1 MKVKIPNSLNS
12 RNFLNYFF
20 PTQIEWFHNGT
31 TMFTGSR
38 YRMEHAYGFA
48 SLTILNLCP
57 EDSGEY
63 KIKATNNLGSCTST
77 WNINFSSRPKQ
88 IKASHQQSSP
98 KLAYDPT
105 LRGGSTSCC
114 AKTLSARG
122 FPPSHMSIGSSW
134 LSSLIGQTGFLF
146 LFNWRLVFCC
156 RIGWFAF
163 SRGRVKKSRVKT
175 RKNEKKLA
183 MEDGSF
189 FI

>member
-38 YRMEHAYGFA
+38 YRMEHAYGFV

-88 IKASHQQSSP
+88 IKASHQQSST
-98 KLAYDPT
+98 KLTYDPT
-105 LRGGSTSCC
+105 LRGSASCC
-114 AKTLSARG
+114 VKT
-122 FPPSHMSIGSSW
+122 FPPAAFPPPICQLAPLGSHHWSTKRASS
-134 LSSLIGQTGFLF
+134 SYSTDDS
-146 LFNWRLVFCC
+146 
-156 RIGWFAF
+156 F
-163 SRGRVKKSRVKT
+163 SAV
-175 RKNEKKLA
+175 E
-183 MEDGSF
+183 
-189 FI
+189 